1 MLAEIEA
8 KCQVVYGNRN
18 HNMNR
23 LPPQNKK
30 FIRNDRGVNP
40 PDMKHCSQIMI
51 FNKEGKIMMVY
62 EKGKYEF
69 PGGKIKLRE
78 TPFEAVIRE
87 TKEEAGY
94 DLKKEEIRYVSEY
107 TSNIGSKVYTFV
119 MVINGYES
127 SKVYW
132 KNINEIKEEGKNKFG
147 LDGLRRM
154 GIKLITNLKPEDKV
168 NEMFKGR
175 TFVKIENIYRELFDE
190 FGIEEVIER
199 MKSQL
204 KIKEVYEGYYVKIY
218 NF

>member
-8 KCQVVYGNRN
+8 KCQVVYGN
-18 HNMNR
+18 HIMNK
-23 LPPQNKK
+23 LPQQNKK
-30 FIRNDRGVNP
+30 FIRNDPGVNP
-40 PDMKHCSQIMI
+40 PDTKHCSQIMI

-69 PGGKIKLRE
+69 PGGKIKIRE
-78 TPFEAVIRE
+78 TPYEAVIRE

-127 SKVYW
+127 NKVYW
-132 KNINEIKEEGKNKFG
+132 KKINEIKEEGKNKFG
-147 LDGLRRM
+147 LDGLRKL
-154 GIKLITNLKPEDKV
+154 GIKFNVRLEDKV

-175 TFVKIENIYRELFDE
+175 TFLKLEKIYRQLFDE
-190 FGIEEVIER
+190 YEIEEVIEK
-199 MKSQL
+199 MISEF
-204 KIKEVYEGYYVKIY
+204 KIKEVYEGYYVKVY